1 MSKSEIKLF
10 QGKLHISMS
19 IEDSF
24 ITAAFTEAYESGK
37 NLEEHFLKILSL
49 GVQVSALG
57 SNTAGAE
64 KIEASIGQAKSVI
77 KEVASDFESQIKK
90 QVLELSS
97 EDGSLVTSLD
107 AIIDTFK
114 QDIDLMTAGEDSPF
128 RAAMLKSLADAQ
140 QKIRDD
146 IAAQVAR
153 QKQEIAHLLD
163 PSEPTSPL
171 RSLTDKLD
179 VLNQAVAKVQEDVT
193 KSQAVLETQESGVI
207 GGADYEELA
216 IKSVQMI
223 ASFAGDECMATGHF
237 TGRIARSKMGDG
249 VVDLKVGSAVYAR
262 LALEAKNKEL
272 TKLDWEREALGAK
285 DNRAATGFIGLC
297 KHLEDMPNKNRVLIL
312 DSQSIVVAYN
322 PEIENA
328 EFLALVYQLVK
339 VNTLNSLGQLDD
351 INMAEVNKNLEDS
364 VKALERF
371 DEITKN
377 ASAIRNSADKIT
389 KEANSIRE
397 VVSSRLQAAQNAII
411 RGLEPEA
418 LDSATTVALG
428 FTEVGSIEE

>member
-1 MSKSEIKLF
+1 MSGSEIRLND
-10 QGKLHISMS
+10 GTLHISFVV
-19 IEDSF
+19 EDPLVVSTF
-24 ITAAFTEAYESGK
+24 EEAQLAGK
-37 NLEEHFLKILSL
+37 DLEELLLSILNL
-49 GVQVSALG
+49 GAQVSALG

-77 KEVASDFESQIKK
+77 RDAAVDFEAEIKK
-90 QVLELSS
+90 QVTALTA
-97 EDGSLVTSLD
+97 EDGTLVTSLD
-107 AIIDTFK
+107 SIIGSFK
-114 QDIDLMTAGEDSPF
+114 NDIDQMTAGEDSPF

-146 IAAQVAR
+146 ISAQVAR
-153 QKQEIAHLLD
+153 QKQEIAVLLD
-163 PSEPTSPL
+163 PSDPTSPL

-179 VLNQAVAKVQEDVT
+179 GLNQAVAKVQEDVT
-193 KSQAVLETQESGVI
+193 KSQAVLETQE
-207 GGADYEELA
+207 GGIVGGLDYEEQA
-216 IKSVQMI
+216 VKSVQMI

-262 LALEAKNKEL
+262 VVLEAKNKEL
-272 TKLDWEREALGAK
+272 TKLDWEREAAGAK

-297 KHLEDMPNKNRVLIL
+297 KHLEDMPNRNRVLIL

-322 PEIENA
+322 PEIESA

-371 DEITKN
+371 DEITKS

-397 VVSSRLQAAQNAII
+397 IVSSRLQAAQNAII

-418 LDSATTVALG
+418 LDSAMSLTLEQQG
-428 FTEVGSIEE
+428 LHEIEE